1 MKKKTSKVPVFLI
14 YAGIIHTI
22 GLALLM
28 PMLITLPG
36 PGGSVVSLPAAIDV
50 EIVPA
55 PLAAKTQSDSEQ
67 TSALPST
74 EAGAGTKADDKG
86 EDVANVSPDAPP
98 APAEDPA
105 ANESTAKKVTP
116 KAATRA
122 KVAPRAAK
130 KPVVQRG
137 RTAKPAVKRAAKTET
152 KIAPFNG
159 ALSGL
164 FSPGAPA
171 NNRRRLK
178 RLGGARARRGD
189 RRDLAGLGLGIGVGR
204 AGIAVQETLDLR
216 AAEFAQH
223 RRLLFGLHALGG
235 DGDVE

>member
-14 YAGIIHTI
+14 YAGIIHAL

-36 PGGSVVSLPAAIDV
+36 PGGSVVVSLPAAIDV

-55 PLAAKTQSDSEQ
+55 SPLAAKIESDSEQ

-74 EAGAGTKADDKG
+74 EAGAGTKADDEG
-86 EDVANVSPDAPP
+86 EAVANVSPDAQAAPEE
-98 APAEDPA
+98 APAATESA
-105 ANESTAKKVTP
+105 AEKVTP

-122 KVAPRAAK
+122 KAAPRAAK

-171 NNRRRLK
+171 NNRRK
-178 RLGGARARRGD
+178 
-189 RRDLAGLGLGIGVGR
+189 
-204 AGIAVQETLDLR
+204 
-216 AAEFAQH
+216 
-223 RRLLFGLHALGG
+223 
-235 DGDVE
+235 